1 MNGFRFSLAIVAPL
15 LLFVACDRSPRFEPP
30 VAKTNPNPAQ
40 GYEITVELVD
50 PPADIR
56 SIAGEAHFGVSSR
69 ACLPYQD
76 RIARVTI
83 GTSYIKKFALTR
95 IDAHTYQGRIFLDW
109 PIDEDYY
116 GLGMCKWRIAT
127 VDAVLTREN
136 GLVQTTYLNES
147 EVVSES
153 SSLSYCREKMRD
165 KYDGFCSTPI
175 DPVRIKALSEA
186 SYRVRMLSRKD

>member
-15 LLFVACDRSPRFEPP
+15 LLFVACGRNPRFEPP
-30 VAKTNPNPAQ
+30 IAKTNPNPAQ

-83 GTSYIKKFALTR
+83 GTSYIKKFALTQVGEN
-95 IDAHTYQGRIFLDW
+95 TYQGRIFLDW

-116 GLGMCKWRIAT
+116 GLGVCKWKIAT
-127 VDAVLTREN
+127 VDAVFTRDDRF
-136 GLVQTTYLNES
+136 VQASNLIWHEITS
-147 EVVSES
+147 EASN
-153 SSLSYCREKMRD
+153 LSYCRRAIRGEHD
-165 KYDGFCSTPI
+165 KFCSAPI
-175 DPVRIKALSEA
+175 DPLRIETLSKV
-186 SYRVRMLSRKD
+186 SYQVKMSSRKD